1 MSLQRGRV
9 IIESPES
16 RDLLLQRFIDL
27 IDLVSCIPHCNLQL
41 YLFIYLSLNNSSYYT
56 LILYSDINQYL
67 YPNMPAPRVKSYRFK
82 FMSNRPPFAKKYRQ
96 I

>member
-41 YLFIYLSLNNSSYYT
+41 YLFIYLSIIPHIT
-56 LILYSDINQYL
+56 L
-67 YPNMPAPRVKSYRFK
+67 
-82 FMSNRPPFAKKYRQ
+82 
-96 I
+96 